1 MWHTILFY
9 RWIPRQSWHKGR
21 KRALVSRRPGFKSH
35 LYHLLIQYFSN
46 WVAWLLGWFTLPQG
60 MVSLHLQKVEKCSPA
75 GWQWCTDLGCYSQA
89 TSALWYRTCCK
100 GVTAFHLCPVS
111 MFSILAFDSFHS
123 SKPPLHS
130 NSAPPHGSFV
140 LTMAGNTGTSH
151 AGRTTHNLREPD
163 SGSFSLWRCTC
174 GGGLHYWQCS
184 TIIT

>member
-1 MWHTILFY
+1 MNTKK
-9 RWIPRQSWHKGR
+9 SWHKGR

-130 NSAPPHGSFV
+130 NSAPPQWEFCSHNGWEYGDPVMRDGPHITWESQILV
-140 LTMAGNTGTSH
+140 LFPCDVVRVVVDCIIGN
-151 AGRTTHNLREPD
+151 AAL
-163 SGSFSLWRCTC
+163 L
-174 GGGLHYWQCS
+174 
-184 TIIT
+184 